1 MERLHKYKSF
11 NIQSFLISWGLL
23 STSIDSKDDMKTK
36 FVSKLN
42 NVRQKF
48 NLMFLWF
55 MTLKLFITCF
65 IPIESKIRMYLG
77 DAAGFMGGS
86 RMELGIS
93 FVLWTLHGSL
103 LSMAFYINR
112 NNKTMNCWIKIYQ
125 ICQNSTPFTEHN
137 FDEEMAI
144 KFRKR
149 VNHTILIFKIIMC
162 GSVTA
167 CLPAFGWTFVYR
179 WPQSYRNSF
188 LAYFWT
194 LMTTLWVYYN
204 Q

>member
-1 MERLHKYKSF
+1 
-11 NIQSFLISWGLL
+11 
-23 STSIDSKDDMKTK
+23 
-36 FVSKLN
+36 
-42 NVRQKF
+42 
-48 NLMFLWF
+48 
-55 MTLKLFITCF
+55 
-65 IPIESKIRMYLG
+65 MYLG

-112 NNKTMNCWIKIYQ
+112 NNKTMNSWIKIYQ
-125 ICQNSTPFTEHN
+125 ICQNSTLFTEHN

-162 GSVTA
+162 GSVTV
-167 CLPAFGWTFVYR
+167 CLPAFGWTFVYC
-179 WPQSYRNSF
+179 WPQLYRNSF

-194 LMTTLWVYYN
+194 LITTLWVYYN